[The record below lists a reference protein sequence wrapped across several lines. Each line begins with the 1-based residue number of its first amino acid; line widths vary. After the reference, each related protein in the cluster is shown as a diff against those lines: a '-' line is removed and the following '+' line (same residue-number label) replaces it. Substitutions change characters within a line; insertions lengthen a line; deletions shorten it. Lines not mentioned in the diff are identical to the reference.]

1 MSEDELDKARAEEAI
16 RLHTSA
22 DGWEN
27 FLIETKREIAL
38 TAVRLAREGWEP
50 IDPDLIAAREIC
62 AKSTNWGEGKHIL
75 EGKAD
80 REYAMTVVLQAIK
93 RGRQLERGQ

>member
-1 MSEDELDKARAEEAI
+1 MSEDELDKARAGEANRI
-16 RLHTSA
+16 M
-22 DGWEN
+22 
-27 FLIETKREIAL
+27 L
-38 TAVRLAREGWEP
+38 TTVGQGACYAQQLAMTAARLAREGWEP

-62 AKSTNWGEGKHIL
+62 AKSLNWGEGKHIL

-80 REYAMTVVLQAIK
+80 REYAMTVALQAIK